1 MQLSEH
7 SQKWN
12 QEICRKAAYLIM
24 KFKITHIIYITMQLS
39 NCIFL
44 SMHWRTNIHAYISI
58 SLHFC
63 LHFYKMERLNIIALG
78 TNLHFKPP
86 PPQQYLQTK
95 IMSSG
100 SLIRS
105 RVDFILS
112 NGNHEISGQLNF
124 SKKADLLI
132 IIKFILP
139 TLKDLFLNLSHHGI
153 LWR

>member
-1 MQLSEH
+1 MPTFQSHYNFASIFISRCSPLS
-7 SQKWN
+7 K
-12 QEICRKAAYLIM
+12 
-24 KFKITHIIYITMQLS
+24 
-39 NCIFL
+39 
-44 SMHWRTNIHAYISI
+44 
-58 SLHFC
+58 
-63 LHFYKMERLNIIALG
+63 RLNIIALG

-124 SKKADLLI
+124 SKKAESLI
-132 IIKFILP
+132 IIKCILP
-139 TLKDLFLNLSHHGI
+139 ELKDIFLNLSHHEDKI
-153 LWR
+153 SFNKSSLCQMPR